1 MLLATSQLIF
11 EASIEFIEKILYFLQ
26 IYLKRINAIVI
37 ISVDFFTGNS
47 GTELWSS
54 INDFLEPLVNL
65 PTV

>member
-47 GTELWSS
+47 GTEL
-54 INDFLEPLVNL
+54 
-65 PTV
+65 